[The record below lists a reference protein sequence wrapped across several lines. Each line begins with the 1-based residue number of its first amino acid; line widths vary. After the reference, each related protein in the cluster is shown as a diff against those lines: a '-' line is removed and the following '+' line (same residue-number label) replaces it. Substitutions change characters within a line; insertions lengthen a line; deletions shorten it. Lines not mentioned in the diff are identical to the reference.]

1 MTIRLFAMTSGYVT
15 TSLGNL
21 MEGAEGEAELPIP
34 CYLIEHPKGRVLFDT
49 GMHPDCQSDPAR
61 RYGPRLPSMFQFNYK
76 PGDEVSAKLEAIDR
90 DPAKVDLVINS
101 HLHFDHV
108 GGNALL
114 PNATVLVQRREWQ
127 AGFDPDVAGQ
137 RGFYRQDFDLGH
149 KVVQLDGEHDVFG
162 DGRVVCLPTEGH
174 TPGHQSLKVCLEGR
188 DVVLAADACYFCR
201 TLKERRLPPRVHDRE
216 AMHRSL
222 DRLAALEAGG
232 ATIFFGHDADFWK
245 TVPQAPT
252 EVT

>member
-34 CYLIEHPKGRVLFDT
+34 CYLIEHPKGRMLFDT

-101 HLHFDHV
+101 HLHFDHA
-108 GGNALL
+108 GNFPAFPAARFHL
-114 PNATVLVQRREWQ
+114 
-127 AGFDPDVAGQ
+127 
-137 RGFYRQDFDLGH
+137 QDFEMGYAT
-149 KVVQLDGEHDVFG
+149 GP
-162 DGRVVCLPTEGH
+162 CM
-174 TPGHQSLKVCLEGR
+174 
-188 DVVLAADACYFCR
+188 ADHNQNHFFEPDDIR
-201 TLKERRLPPRVHDRE
+201 
-216 AMHRSL
+216 
-222 DRLAALEAGG
+222 AALGALYQGRLQFHRGDAGIASGSMFPSLAVPSG
-232 ATIFFGHDADFWK
+232 AHPL
-245 TVPQAPT
+245 PQIGRAH
-252 EVT
+252 V